1 MIRNVEYNLK
11 PSRFCGFQ
19 PTINSPIDVNKLY
32 SPREY
37 SLRYERNLC
46 EQQRGRQKK
55 DAETGYVLLTCGVP
69 P

>member
-32 SPREY
+32 SSREY

-46 EQQRGRQKK
+46 AQQRVLGHARPVAGSKK
-55 DAETGYVLLTCGVP
+55 D
-69 P
+69 